1 LFVIAGKL
9 EINIMDNK
17 QKTDWRD
24 RDRINIHENYEVE
37 YWTKEL
43 GISREKLKEAVN
55 SVGTSAAAVRDH
67 LKK

>member
-1 LFVIAGKL
+1 
-9 EINIMDNK
+9 MDNR

-24 RDRINIHENYEVE
+24 RDKINIHENYEVE